1 MRGRAKGMF
10 QRILLTSNTPKPHC
24 EIILHFSQ
32 RSVAG
37 AGTHFA
43 QHDTYISAFRKK
55 QHTLSNE
62 KNSKPCEKTFTT
74 KVSAQLSWV
83 QLG

>member
-24 EIILHFSQ
+24 EIILRFSQ
-32 RSVAG
+32 RPVAG

-62 KNSKPCEKTFTT
+62 KTANHVRKHLLQK
-74 KVSAQLSWV
+74 
-83 QLG
+83 